1 MLGTAFN
8 VRDLATETMNSV
20 SIKEGK
26 VSVEATKNQ
35 QKVILTAN
43 EKAIYNAVTN
53 ELIEE
58 KDLNLNDLAW
68 QRKKLKF
75 QEMAFADVAGAIAQQ
90 YQISVTIRN
99 QKMMQCLVNGQYNLT
114 TNVENLLKNISS
126 IYRAEVTKLG
136 ENNFEIT
143 GGSCQ

>member
-1 MLGTAFN
+1 
-8 VRDLATETMNSV
+8 
-20 SIKEGK
+20 
-26 VSVEATKNQ
+26 
-35 QKVILTAN
+35 
-43 EKAIYNAVTN
+43 
-53 ELIEE
+53 
-58 KDLNLNDLAW
+58 
-68 QRKKLKF
+68 
-75 QEMAFADVAGAIAQQ
+75 AQQ

-126 IYRAEVTKLG
+126 IYREEVTKLG